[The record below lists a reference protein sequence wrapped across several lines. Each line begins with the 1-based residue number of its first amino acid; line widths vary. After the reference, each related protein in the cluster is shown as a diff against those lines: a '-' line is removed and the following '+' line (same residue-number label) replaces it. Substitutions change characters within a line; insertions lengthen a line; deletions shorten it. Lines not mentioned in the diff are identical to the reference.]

1 MVPSLP
7 IIYPDCV
14 GLVYWLML
22 WHVCFCFIGI
32 IGLVLLQTSLGRAL
46 HGQQVLWWLLG
57 TLGGVVGGCGWVMQ

>member
-7 IIYPDCV
+7 TIYPDCV

-32 IGLVLLQTSLGRAL
+32 IGLVLLQTSLAEPYMAD
-46 HGQQVLWWLLG
+46 
-57 TLGGVVGGCGWVMQ
+57 TYCGGCWAHWEVWWADVAV